1 MRPKKTKKTAIPQV
15 KAPKTPKGAAS
26 PVPVKQATG
35 GGSGPG
41 IFSNFESAKFSNKR
55 SWIWSS
61 WPQDFKKTMTVF
73 DRMETTRKM
82 RWLELNAGLIRQVL
96 SDMALYTVGAG
107 IKPQSQ
113 SGDEMWDDSA
123 EAYFKQWGS
132 RACDITGRFSF
143 FELQHICC
151 RLMDRDGEC
160 FIIKTRGPGGEPR
173 LQVIESHRVGNSSN
187 NEVPP
192 GMVDGILFG
201 PYGQPIFY
209 NVIRSDGSS
218 RLVPANAV
226 MHLYEPEL
234 ASGARAYSPLQH
246 SINNLVDMLEI
257 LSLEKLAVKTGG
269 DITRTITRE
278 NPNFDG
284 TQSDFEAFGMKPQD
298 YGDGMTDP
306 SEASTFLGGK
316 VLALAPGE
324 RLESFESNRPNKT
337 FDGFIEHLER
347 DSLAGMLPYEFSANP
362 TKAGGAVMR
371 FVVAK
376 ADRKFSHRQ
385 QVMIQRFLTPV
396 WGYVIGCAIKDGILR
411 STEYWTNVTWT
422 TPRRVTV
429 DAGRDAQ
436 QNRMDIESGLKS
448 LTDNY
453 LEEGLDPKEKMR
465 ENAAEKRYLI
475 DLSKEF
481 DVPLSMLYK
490 PQNVAPSDI
499 NASVG
504 QEEPD
509 KMDDGAKIIED
520 DVDPDDEE
528 TFNK

>member
-1 MRPKKTKKTAIPQV
+1 MRKPTAKKPAIPQV
-15 KAPKTPKGAAS
+15 KKPKTPSVARNTA
-26 PVPVKQATG
+26 PHKQASG

-96 SDMALYTVGAG
+96 ADMALYTVGNG
-107 IKPQSQ
+107 IKPQAQ

-123 EAYFKQWGS
+123 EMYFKQWGS

-201 PYGQPIFY
+201 PYGQPISY

-226 MHLYEPEL
+226 IHLFEPEL

-257 LSLEKLAVKTGG
+257 LSLEKLAVKTSS
-269 DITRTITRE
+269 DITRTISRE

-324 RLESFESNRPNKT
+324 KLESFESNRPNKT

-347 DSLAGMLPYEFSANP
+347 DSLAGMLPYEFVANP

-385 QVMIQRFLTPV
+385 AIMVQRFLTPV
-396 WGYVIGCAIKDGILR
+396 WGYIIGSAIKGGFLR
-411 STEYWTNVTWT
+411 STEAWTNVSWT
-422 TPRRVTV
+422 TPKRVTV

-436 QNRMDIESGLKS
+436 QNRQDIESGLKT
-448 LTDNY
+448 LTENY
-453 LEEGLDPKEKMR
+453 LEEGLDPKEQMR
-465 ENAAEKRYLI
+465 SNAAEKKYLI
-475 DLSKEF
+475 ELSQEF

-490 PQNVAPSDI
+490 PQNVAPADI
-499 NASVG
+499 NASVAD
-504 QEEPD
+504 EEPA
-509 KMDDGAKIIED
+509 KMDDGAKIVED

-528 TFNK
+528 TFKK

>member
-61 WPQDFKKTMTVF
+61 WPQDMKKTMTVF

-96 SDMALYTVGAG
+96 ADMALYTVGAG
-107 IKPQSQ
+107 IKAQAQ
-113 SGDEMWDDSA
+113 SGDEMWDDAA
-123 EAYFKQWGS
+123 EAYFKRWGA
-132 RACDITGRFSF
+132 RACDITGRYSF

-173 LQVIESHRVGNSSN
+173 LQVLESHRVGNSSN

-192 GMVDGILFG
+192 GMIDGIQFG
-201 PYGQPIFY
+201 PYGQPIYY

-226 MHLYEPEL
+226 LHLYEPEVI
-234 ASGARAYSPLQH
+234 SGARAYSPLQH

-257 LSLEKLAVKTGG
+257 LSLEKLAVKTAS

-347 DSLAGMLPYEFSANP
+347 DSLAGMLPYEFVANP

-396 WGYVIGCAIKDGILR
+396 WGYVIGCAIKDGYLPAN
-411 STEYWTNVTWT
+411 EYWTNVTWA
-422 TPRRVTV
+422 TPRNVTFV
-429 DAGRDAQ
+429 AGRYAQ
-436 QNRMDIESGLKS
+436 QNRMDIESGLKN
-448 LTDNY
+448 LTDNF
-453 LEEGLDPKEKMR
+453 LEEGEDPKEKMR
-465 ENAAEKRYLI
+465 ANAAEKRYLL
-475 DLSKEF
+475 DLAKEF

-490 PQNVAPSDI
+490 PQNVAPADI
-499 NASVG
+499 NAAANDD
-504 QEEPD
+504 EPVQ
-509 KMDDGAKIIED
+509 MDDGAKIVED

-528 TFNK
+528 TSKE

>member
-1 MRPKKTKKTAIPQV
+1 MSNNPRKRSTKKKTEL
-15 KAPKTPKGAAS
+15 PKTKAVVTPELR
-26 PVPVKQATG
+26 KQATT
-35 GGSGPG
+35 GPG

-61 WPQDFKKTMTVF
+61 WPQDMKKTMTVF

-82 RWLELNAGLIRQVL
+82 RWLELNAGLIREVL
-96 SDMALYTVGAG
+96 TNMAMYTVGTG
-107 IKPQSQ
+107 IKPQAQ
-113 SGDEMWDDSA
+113 SGSEPWDDEA
-123 EAYFKQWGS
+123 EKHFKKWAS
-132 RACDITGRFSF
+132 RPCDITGRFSF
-143 FELQHICC
+143 FEIQHICC

-160 FIIKTRGPGGEPR
+160 FIIKTRGANGEPR
-173 LQVIESHRVGNSSN
+173 LQIIESHRVGNAVSGSP
-187 NEVPP
+187 PP
-192 GMVDGILFG
+192 GMVDGIQFG
-201 PYGQPIFY
+201 PYGQPIAY

-218 RLVPANAV
+218 RLVPANA
-226 MHLYEPEL
+226 MIHLYEPEL

-257 LSLEKLAVKTGG
+257 LSLEKLAVKTSS
-269 DITRTITRE
+269 DITRTLTRE

-306 SEASTFLGGK
+306 HEASTFIGGK
-316 VLALAPGE
+316 VLSLAPGE
-324 RLESFESNRPNKT
+324 KLESFESQRPNST
-337 FDGFIEHLER
+337 FTGFIEHLQR
-347 DSLAGMLPYEFSANP
+347 DSLAGMLPFEFVADP

-371 FVVAK
+371 FVISK
-376 ADRKFSHRQ
+376 ADRKFQHRQ
-385 QVMIQRFLTPV
+385 AIMIQRFLTPV
-396 WGYVIGCAIKDGILR
+396 WGYIIGSAIKDGLV
-411 STEYWTNVTWT
+411 SAVDNWMNVSWT

-436 QNRMDIESGLKS
+436 QNRLDIETGIKS

-465 ENAAEKRYLI
+465 ENAAEKRFLL

-481 DVPLSMLYK
+481 DIPLSLIYK
-490 PQNVAPSDI
+490 PQNVAPDAI

-504 QEEPD
+504 EKPD
-509 KMDDGAKIIED
+509 KEEGTKPMPDDGEEL
-520 DVDPDDEE
+520 PDDPEE
-528 TFNK
+528 SNPQE

>member
-1 MRPKKTKKTAIPQV
+1 MRKPTAKKPALPQV
-15 KAPKTPKGAAS
+15 KKPKTPSVARNTA
-26 PVPVKQATG
+26 PQKQASG

-96 SDMALYTVGAG
+96 SDMALYTVGSG
-107 IKPQSQ
+107 IKPQAQ
-113 SGDEMWDDSA
+113 SGDEMWDDAA

-201 PYGQPIFY
+201 PYGQPISY

-226 MHLYEPEL
+226 IHLFEPEL

-257 LSLEKLAVKTGG
+257 LSLEKLAVKTSS
-269 DITRTITRE
+269 DITRTISRE

-324 RLESFESNRPNKT
+324 KLESFESNRPNKT

-347 DSLAGMLPYEFSANP
+347 DSLAGMLPYEFVANP

-385 QVMIQRFLTPV
+385 AIMVQRFLTPV
-396 WGYVIGCAIKDGILR
+396 WGYIIGSAIKDGFLR
-411 STEYWTNVTWT
+411 TTEAWTNVSWT
-422 TPRRVTV
+422 TPKRVTV

-436 QNRMDIESGLKS
+436 QNRQDIESGLKT
-448 LTDNY
+448 LTQNY
-453 LEEGLDPKEKMR
+453 LEEGEDPKEQMR
-465 ENAAEKRYLI
+465 SNAAEKRYLL

-490 PQNVAPSDI
+490 PQNVAPADI
-499 NASVG
+499 NASVAD
-504 QEEPD
+504 EEPA
-509 KMDDGAKIIED
+509 KMDDGAKIVED

-528 TFNK
+528 TFKK

>member
-1 MRPKKTKKTAIPQV
+1 MRPKKPSKPAIPQA
-15 KAPKTPKGAAS
+15 KKPKTPKAADVTL
-26 PVPVKQATG
+26 PKKQATG

-61 WPQDFKKTMTVF
+61 WPQDMKKTMTVF

-96 SDMALYTVGAG
+96 ADMALYTVGAG
-107 IKPQSQ
+107 IKAQAQ
-113 SGDEMWDDSA
+113 SGDEMWDDAA
-123 EAYFKQWGS
+123 EAYFKRWGA
-132 RACDITGRFSF
+132 RACDITGRYSF

-173 LQVIESHRVGNSSN
+173 LQVLESHRVGNSSST
-187 NEVPP
+187 EVPP
-192 GMVDGILFG
+192 GMIDGIQFG
-201 PYGQPIFY
+201 PYGQPIYY

-226 MHLYEPEL
+226 LHLYEPEVI
-234 ASGARAYSPLQH
+234 SGARAYSPLQH

-257 LSLEKLAVKTGG
+257 LSLEKLAVKTAS

-347 DSLAGMLPYEFSANP
+347 DSLAGMLPYEFVANP

-396 WGYVIGCAIKDGILR
+396 WGYVIGCAIKDGYLPAN
-411 STEYWTNVTWT
+411 EYWTNVTWT
-422 TPRRVTV
+422 TPRKVTV

-436 QNRMDIESGLKS
+436 QNRMDIESGLKT
-448 LTDNY
+448 LTENY

-465 ENAAEKRYLI
+465 ENAVEKRYLL
-475 DLSKEF
+475 DLTKEF

-499 NASVG
+499 NAAAADD
-504 QEEPD
+504 EPVQ
-509 KMDDGAKIIED
+509 MDDGAKIVED
-520 DVDPDDEE
+520 DVDPDDEDTSKE
-528 TFNK
+528 

>member
-1 MRPKKTKKTAIPQV
+1 MKPKKPSKPALPQV
-15 KAPKTPKGAAS
+15 KKPKTPSVARNTA
-26 PVPVKQATG
+26 PQKQASG

-96 SDMALYTVGAG
+96 ADMALYTVGNG
-107 IKPQSQ
+107 IKPQAQ

-123 EAYFKQWGS
+123 EAYFKQWAA
-132 RACDITGRFSF
+132 RACDITGRFSL

-173 LQVIESHRVGNSSN
+173 LQIIESHRVGNSSN

-201 PYGQPIFY
+201 PYGQPISY

-226 MHLYEPEL
+226 IHLYEPEL

-257 LSLEKLAVKTGG
+257 LSLEKLAVKTSS
-269 DITRTITRE
+269 DITRTISRE

-324 RLESFESNRPNKT
+324 KLESFESNRPNKT

-347 DSLAGMLPYEFSANP
+347 DSLAGMLPYEFVANP

-385 QVMIQRFLTPV
+385 AVMVQRFLTPV
-396 WGYVIGCAIKDGILR
+396 WGYIIGSAIKDGFLR
-411 STEYWTNVTWT
+411 TTEAWTNVSWT
-422 TPRRVTV
+422 TPRKVTV

-436 QNRMDIESGLKS
+436 QNRQDIESGLKT
-448 LTDNY
+448 LTQNY
-453 LEEGLDPKEKMR
+453 LEEGEDPKEQMR
-465 ENAAEKRYLI
+465 SNAAEKRYLL
-475 DLSKEF
+475 DLAKEF

-490 PQNVAPSDI
+490 PQNVAPADI
-499 NASVG
+499 NASVAD
-504 QEEPD
+504 EEPA
-509 KMDDGAKIIED
+509 KMDDGAKIVED

-528 TFNK
+528 TFKK

>member
-1 MRPKKTKKTAIPQV
+1 
-15 KAPKTPKGAAS
+15 
-26 PVPVKQATG
+26 
-35 GGSGPG
+35 
-41 IFSNFESAKFSNKR
+41 
-55 SWIWSS
+55 
-61 WPQDFKKTMTVF
+61 
-73 DRMETTRKM
+73 
-82 RWLELNAGLIRQVL
+82 
-96 SDMALYTVGAG
+96 
-107 IKPQSQ
+107 
-113 SGDEMWDDSA
+113 
-123 EAYFKQWGS
+123 
-132 RACDITGRFSF
+132 
-143 FELQHICC
+143 
-151 RLMDRDGEC
+151 
-160 FIIKTRGPGGEPR
+160 
-173 LQVIESHRVGNSSN
+173 
-187 NEVPP
+187 
-192 GMVDGILFG
+192 
-201 PYGQPIFY
+201 
-209 NVIRSDGSS
+209 
-218 RLVPANAV
+218 
-226 MHLYEPEL
+226 
-234 ASGARAYSPLQH
+234 
-246 SINNLVDMLEI
+246 
-257 LSLEKLAVKTGG
+257 
-269 DITRTITRE
+269 
-278 NPNFDG
+278 
-284 TQSDFEAFGMKPQD
+284 MKPQD

-396 WGYVIGCAIKDGILR
+396 WGYVIGCAIKDGFLR

-465 ENAAEKRYLI
+465 ENAAEKRYLL

-490 PQNVAPSDI
+490 PQNVAPADI
-499 NASVG
+499 NASVADD
-504 QEEPD
+504 EV
-509 KMDDGAKIIED
+509 KMDDGAKIVED

-528 TFNK
+528 TFKK

>member
-1 MRPKKTKKTAIPQV
+1 MKPKKPSKPALPQV
-15 KAPKTPKGAAS
+15 KKPKTPSVARNTA
-26 PVPVKQATG
+26 PQKQASG

-73 DRMETTRKM
+73 DRMETTREM

-96 SDMALYTVGAG
+96 ADMALYTVGNG
-107 IKPQSQ
+107 IKPQAQ

-123 EAYFKQWGS
+123 EAYFKQWAA

-201 PYGQPIFY
+201 PYGQPISY

-226 MHLYEPEL
+226 IHLYEPEL

-257 LSLEKLAVKTGG
+257 LSLEKLAVKTSS
-269 DITRTITRE
+269 DITRTISRE

-324 RLESFESNRPNKT
+324 KLESFESNRPNKT

-347 DSLAGMLPYEFSANP
+347 DSLAGMLPYEFVANP

-385 QVMIQRFLTPV
+385 AVMVQRFLTPV
-396 WGYVIGCAIKDGILR
+396 WGYIIGSAIKDGFLR
-411 STEYWTNVTWT
+411 TTEAWTNVTWT
-422 TPRRVTV
+422 TPKRVTV

-436 QNRMDIESGLKS
+436 QNRQDIESGLKT
-448 LTDNY
+448 LTENY
-453 LEEGLDPKEKMR
+453 LEEGQDPKEQMR
-465 ENAAEKRYLI
+465 SNAAEKRYLL

-481 DVPLSMLYK
+481 NVPLSMLYK
-490 PQNVAPSDI
+490 PQNVAPADI
-499 NASVG
+499 NASVAD
-504 QEEPD
+504 EEPA
-509 KMDDGAKIIED
+509 KMDDGAKIVED
-520 DVDPDDEE
+520 DIDPDDEE